1 MSDIAV
7 LLGDDRIGC
16 RVAGLI
22 AARYPGLPL
31 AFNRS
36 AEPRRILRLLRRR
49 RLRLRDLWAMACAEW
64 QRPIAPRPP
73 LPQIN
78 DNASLLAWL
87 AATRPRAVLCFRA
100 GLVISPTALAAG
112 VPFYNIHA
120 AELPEFGG
128 LGAIARALR
137 AGRRQGQACLHHI
150 VERIDDGEVLDRE
163 PYALDPRDAYGANE
177 ARAYA
182 AAESLLWRAMERL

>member
-1 MSDIAV
+1 MSELAV

-16 RVAGLI
+16 RVAHTLSL
-22 AARYPGLPL
+22 RYPTLTL

-36 AEPRRILRLLRRR
+36 AEPLRVLRLLRKRR
-49 RLRLRDLWAMACAEW
+49 IALGDLINMAIAEW
-64 QRPIAPRPP
+64 QRPAQTRLP
-73 LPQIN
+73 LADIN

-87 AATRPRAVLCFRA
+87 AASRPRAVLCFRA
-100 GLVISPTALAAG
+100 GLLISPAALAAG
-112 VPFYNIHA
+112 VPFYNVHA

-137 AGRRQGQACLHHI
+137 AGRQQGQACLHHM
-150 VERIDDGEVLDRE
+150 VERIDAGEVLDRE
-163 PYALDPRDAYGANE
+163 PYALDRSDSYGANE

-182 AAESLLWRAMERL
+182 AAERLLWRTLERL